1 MAIVIGGSSNG
12 NGSTSSN
19 YLTTGWND
27 VVFTGAELS
36 KDKNG
41 KDYLQVIFEKAGNEI
56 KLFQSE
62 GYRGKYGGILNLQNI
77 VNGYVQMFAQVSR
90 PTIVEGL
97 TPEATEVIIKDW
109 EEKCLAFEELL
120 GSTFTDFN
128 KAEYDVLEEADQVK
142 ILGEY
147 FMDAS
152 CKAFCDEGIENILRY
167 VGCSGKLLGHYVF
180 NKDKNAW
187 FTNVVSFDKVK
198 LQVLDEEG
206 NPKKNAKGY
215 LVTEQYTP
223 FTTEDADT
231 LQGITSRFVI
241 GRYDICFTKGEQTQA
256 PVTPPVADANPVE
269 NW

>member
-12 NGSTSSN
+12 NSSSSN

-27 VVFTGAELS
+27 VIFTGASLS
-36 KDKNG
+36 QDKNG
-41 KDYLQVIFEKAGNEI
+41 KDYLQVLFQKGDNEI

-62 GYRGKYGGILNLQNI
+62 GYNGKYRGILNLQNI
-77 VNGYVQMFAQVSR
+77 VNGYIQMYCQVSR
-90 PTIVEGL
+90 PTIDGL
-97 TPEATEVIIKDW
+97 TPEATEVVVKDW
-109 EEKCLAFEELL
+109 EEKCVAFEELL

-128 KAEYDVLEEADQVK
+128 KAEYDTLDEPSQVK

-147 FMDAS
+147 FIDAS
-152 CKAFCDEGIENILRY
+152 CKAFCDDNTENILRY
-167 VGCSGKLLGHYVF
+167 VGTSGKLLGHYVF

-215 LVTEQYTP
+215 LITEQYTP

-231 LQGITSRFVI
+231 LQGITSRFVL
-241 GRYDICFTKGEQTQA
+241 GKYDINFTKGETST
-256 PVTPPVADANPVE
+256 PEVTSETPPEVKTDVV